1 MIEGAIWCPL
11 FKLSKVIAFDDYF
24 KNGEVEDCEQTEK
37 VQYYLVM

>member
-11 FKLSKVIAFDDYF
+11 FKLSKVIAFEDYF
-24 KNGEVEDCEQTEK
+24 KNGEVENYKHIEK